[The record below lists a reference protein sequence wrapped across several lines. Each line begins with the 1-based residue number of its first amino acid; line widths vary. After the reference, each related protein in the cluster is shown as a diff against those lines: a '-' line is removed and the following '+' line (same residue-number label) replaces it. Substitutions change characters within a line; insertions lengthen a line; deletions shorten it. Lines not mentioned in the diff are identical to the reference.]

1 MVQYFKLR
9 SVVINKTGYVYA
21 DDVYDALNINKH
33 KALEILDSADIIVD
47 KGIELISDWMLMA
60 LDLQIKEKNLYR
72 EFVFI

>member
-9 SVVINKTGYVYA
+9 SVVINKAGYVYA
-21 DDVYDALNINKH
+21 EDVYDALNISKN

-60 LDLQIKEKNLYR
+60 LDLQVKEKNLYR

>member
-21 DDVYDALNINKH
+21 DDVYDALNINKY

>member
-9 SVVINKTGYVYA
+9 SAVINKVGYVYA
-21 DDVYDALNINKH
+21 EDVYDALNINKN

-47 KGIELISDWMLMA
+47 KGVELISDWMLMA
-60 LDLQIKEKNLYR
+60 LDLQVKEKNLYR